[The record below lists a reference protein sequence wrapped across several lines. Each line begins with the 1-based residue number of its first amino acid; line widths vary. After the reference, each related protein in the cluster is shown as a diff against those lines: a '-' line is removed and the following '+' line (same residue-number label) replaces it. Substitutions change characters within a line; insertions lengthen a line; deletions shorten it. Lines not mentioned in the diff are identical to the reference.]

1 MRAIVLPEPWKAVTA
16 EREIPVPKQGEAL
29 LKMVCGGICGS
40 DLASYRGQSAYV
52 SYPRTI
58 GHEFA
63 AEVVEVGENPYGIK
77 KGMLVTGNPYFNCGS
92 SGCLTAQ
99 GSIRRSWRSLSHSVS
114 VTTVCPER
122 N

>member
-77 KGMLVTGNPYFNCGS
+77 KGMLVTETRIS
-92 SGCLTAQ
+92 TA
-99 GSIRRSWRSLSHSVS
+99 GPVIPAGAVM
-114 VTTVCPER
+114 
-122 N
+122 

>member
-63 AEVVEVGENPYGIK
+63 AEVVEVGELVKDFQPGDRVLVPAK
-77 KGMLVTGNPYFNCGS
+77 KEC
-92 SGCLTAQ
+92 
-99 GSIRRSWRSLSHSVS
+99 W
-114 VTTVCPER
+114 
-122 N
+122 